1 MPRNYDK
8 LEHQVLK
15 AFQRALADERMDVA
29 DHLLYALEAL
39 DPDFNGM
46 SVRSA
51 CRSILQTTEDALP
64 TALKHVKGG
73 RERRR
78 SLN

>member
-8 LEHQVLK
+8 LEYQVLK

-39 DPDFNGM
+39 DPEFSGA

-51 CRSILQTTEDALP
+51 CRSIPEATEDAPP